1 MAALRLLPENGF
13 SRRSGHMPE
22 ISKPKQLSES
32 DFLMLGNAS
41 TAYVK
46 RIETEGVIAYAA
58 HAADGTYITLF
69 ADRDVAFEALRE
81 YDLDPVSLH

>member
-1 MAALRLLPENGF
+1 MML
-13 SRRSGHMPE
+13 E
-22 ISKPKQLSES
+22 IAKLKQMSQS
-32 DFLMLGNAS
+32 DFLTLGNAS

-46 RIETEGVIAYAA
+46 RVEADGLVAYAA

-69 ADRDVAFEALRE
+69 TDRDIAFEALRE